1 MSQCTTSSS
10 AAPAADTSAKPIQ
23 LVPKKSVLNS
33 HGCGGDCTDPD
44 FADGRWPRAKVL
56 ELFNLPFNDLLW
68 QAQQVHR
75 AHWDANEIEHA
86 TLLSVKTG
94 GCPEDCGYC
103 PQSASYDTGVEA
115 SKLMSPDEVREAVVA
130 ARDAGASR
138 FCMGAAWRAPKDR
151 DIEKV
156 AELIGVIKQEG
167 LEACCTLGMLTD
179 TQAQSLKDAG
189 LDYYNHNLDTAP
201 ELYGD
206 IITTRDL
213 EDRLDTLAHVRKA
226 NLKVCSGGIVGM
238 GETRADRVGFI
249 HTLATLPAHPES
261 VPVNALVPVKGTVL
275 GNMLADTPLAKID
288 DIEFVRTVAVAR
300 ITMPLSM
307 VRLSAGRE
315 SMSEATQAL
324 CFLAG
329 ANSIFTGDKLLTAPN
344 AGDDSDA
351 ALFAKL
357 GLTALKGEE
366 PMRQS
371 QGRNCAAA
379 VTA

>member
-1 MSQCTTSSS
+1 MSSQCTTTS
-10 AAPAADTSAKPIQ
+10 PTDTAKPIQ

-75 AHWDANEIEHA
+75 QHWDANEIEHA

-115 SKLMSPDEVREAVVA
+115 SKLMSPGEVREAVIA
-130 ARDAGASR
+130 AREAGASR

-156 AELIGVIKQEG
+156 AELIGVIKDEG

-179 TQAQSLKDAG
+179 SQAQSLKNAG

-213 EDRLDTLAHVRKA
+213 EDRLHTLEHVRKA

-238 GETRADRVGFI
+238 GETREGRAGLI
-249 HTLATLPAHPES
+249 AQLANLPTYPES
-261 VPVNALVPVKGTVL
+261 VPINDLVRVPGTP
-275 GNMLADTPLAKID
+275 LADTPQLD
-288 DIEFVRTVAVAR
+288 PLEFVRTIAVAR
-300 ITMPLSM
+300 ITMPTAR
-307 VRLSAGRE
+307 VRLSAGRQQ
-315 SMSEATQAL
+315 MSEAVQAM

-329 ANSIFTGDKLLTAPN
+329 ANSIFYGDKLLTTGNPAF
-344 AGDDSDA
+344 DKDQ
-351 ALFAKL
+351 ALMRKL
-357 GLTALKGEE
+357 GLRSGK
-366 PMRQS
+366 
-371 QGRNCAAA
+371 A
-379 VTA
+379 VTARTEVA

>member
-1 MSQCTTSSS
+1 MSQCTTSSQAETSSLKS
-10 AAPAADTSAKPIQ
+10 AEPAAKPIQ
-23 LVPKKSVLNS
+23 IVPKKAVLNS
-33 HGCGGDCTDPD
+33 HGCGGDCTDHDDSNAP
-44 FADGRWPRAKVL
+44 WPRVKVL
-56 ELFNLPFNDLLW
+56 ELLNLPFNDLMW

-103 PQSASYDTGVEA
+103 PQSASHDTGVEA

-156 AELIGVIKQEG
+156 AELIGVIKDEG

-206 IITTRDL
+206 IISTRDL
-213 EDRLDTLAHVRKA
+213 QDRLDTLGHVRNAKI
-226 NLKVCSGGIVGM
+226 KVCSGGIVGM
-238 GETRADRVGFI
+238 GETREGRAGLI
-249 HTLATLPAHPES
+249 AQLANLPTYPES
-261 VPVNALVPVKGTVL
+261 VPINDLVRVPGTP
-275 GNMLADTPLAKID
+275 LADTPPLD
-288 DIEFVRTVAVAR
+288 PLEFVRTIAVAR
-300 ITMPLSM
+300 ITMPKAR
-307 VRLSAGRE
+307 VRLSAGRQA
-315 SMSEATQAL
+315 MSEAVQAL

-329 ANSIFTGDKLLTAPN
+329 ANSIFYGDKLLTTGNPAFDN
-344 AGDDSDA
+344 DQ
-351 ALFAKL
+351 ALMKKL
-357 GLTALKGEE
+357 GLRSGK
-366 PMRQS
+366 
-371 QGRNCAAA
+371 A
-379 VTA
+379 VTARVDAA

>member
-213 EDRLDTLAHVRKA
+213 EDRLDTLSHVRA
-226 NLKVCSGGIVGM
+226 ASIKVCSGGIVGM
-238 GETRADRVGFI
+238 GETREGRAGLI
-249 HTLATLPAHPES
+249 AQLANLPTHPES
-261 VPVNALVPVKGTVL
+261 VPINDLVRVPGTP
-275 GNMLADTPLAKID
+275 LADTPPLD
-288 DIEFVRTVAVAR
+288 PLEFVRTIAVAR
-300 ITMPLSM
+300 ITMPTAR
-307 VRLSAGRE
+307 VRLSAGRQQMPE
-315 SMSEATQAL
+315 SVQAL

-329 ANSIFTGDKLLTAPN
+329 ANSIFYGDKLLTTGNPEVER
-344 AGDDSDA
+344 DRRLMD
-351 ALFAKL
+351 KL
-357 GLTALKGEE
+357 GLRSGK
-366 PMRQS
+366 
-371 QGRNCAAA
+371 A
-379 VTA
+379 VTARISPA

>member
-10 AAPAADTSAKPIQ
+10 AAPAADPSAKPIK
-23 LVPKKSVLNS
+23 LVPPKSVLNS

-44 FADGRWPRAKVL
+44 FANGRWPRAKVL

-115 SKLMSPDEVREAVVA
+115 SKLMSPDEVREAVIA

-179 TQAQSLKDAG
+179 SQAQSLKEAG

-213 EDRLDTLAHVRKA
+213 EDRLHTLEHVRKA

-238 GETRADRVGFI
+238 GETREGRAGLI
-249 HTLATLPAHPES
+249 AQLANLPVYPES
-261 VPVNALVPVKGTVL
+261 VPINDLVRVPG
-275 GNMLADTPLAKID
+275 TPLAETPQLD
-288 DIEFVRTVAVAR
+288 PLEFVRTIAVAR
-300 ITMPLSM
+300 ITMPTAR
-307 VRLSAGRE
+307 VRLSAGRQA
-315 SMSEATQAL
+315 MSEAVQAL

-329 ANSIFTGDKLLTAPN
+329 ANSIFYGDKLLTTGNPEF
-344 AGDDSDA
+344 DKDQ
-351 ALFAKL
+351 ALMAKL
-357 GLTALKGEE
+357 GLKSGK
-366 PMRQS
+366 
-371 QGRNCAAA
+371 A
-379 VTA
+379 VTAKAQAA